1 MSANPFRLLSV
12 CTNFP
17 TLNCPTLG
25 LFVKRRLDAIA
36 KHISVRV
43 LNPKPYFPLVRPK
56 RMDEKLP
63 GGDCSVDIQPMF
75 YIPKVANHWNG
86 FWLERCVSK
95 WLSNMPAQD
104 LRNSVL
110 DAHFGYPE
118 GVGCYRAARK
128 HQLPLFITVRG
139 LETELMAVP
148 SIKRQMMEAY
158 HYATGIIAVSEFL
171 KEMLV
176 ANGVPSEKV
185 TVIGNGVDS
194 VVYSPGDKEL
204 SRRLIGIEP
213 ETRLIVAVGNVQR
226 RKGYD
231 VLIDALKAFRETKN
245 LVCSIIG
252 GVNEL
257 ETLEQLKAR
266 VNEIGSQNQVRFL
279 GQQTPDVVAEWLR
292 AADVFVLP
300 TRREGC
306 CNAVLEALSSGTP
319 VISTPA
325 GDNTKFVEDYRNGFI
340 VPFED
345 SASLASAITKSLD
358 LAWDSKLI
366 SDSVREHTWDGAA
379 GKVIEYVGTRLAQ

>member
-1 MSANPFRLLSV
+1 MSTKTFRLLSV

-17 TLNCPTLG
+17 THNHPTLG

-36 KHISVRV
+36 KHISVYV

-56 RMDEKLP
+56 RMDESLP
-63 GGDCSVDIQPMF
+63 GATCSIEIHPMF
-75 YIPKVANHWNG
+75 YIPKLVNHWNG

-95 WLSNMPAQD
+95 WLAKIPSQE

-128 HQLPLFITVRG
+128 HQLPLFVTVRG
-139 LETELMAVP
+139 LETELMDVP

-158 HYATGIIAVSEFL
+158 NYATGIIAVSDFL

-194 VVYSPGDKEL
+194 MVYRPGDKQL
-204 SRRLIGIEP
+204 SRRLIRIEP
-213 ETRLIVAVGNVQR
+213 ENRLIVAVGNVQR

-231 VLIDALKAFRETKN
+231 VLIDALKALRETKN
-245 LVCSIIG
+245 VTCAIIG
-252 GVNEL
+252 GINES
-257 ETLEQLKAR
+257 ETLEKLKAR
-266 VNEIGSQNQVRFL
+266 VNEIGLQNQVRFL
-279 GQQTPDVVAEWLR
+279 GQQTPDVVANWLR

-325 GDNTKFVEDYRNGFI
+325 GDNTKFVEDFRNGFI
-340 VPFED
+340 VPFD
-345 SASLASAITKSLD
+345 NSISLASAIKKSLD
-358 LAWDSKLI
+358 LGWDAELI
-366 SDSVREHTWDGAA
+366 SDSVREYTWDGAA
-379 GKVIEYVGTRLAQ
+379 RKVIEYVGARMSQ